1 LLKKG
6 ETVMELYLG
15 VDFHPHL
22 QRVCWV
28 DPTTGEIKFITLRH
42 DTAEVQAFY
51 QQMPPAIVGVEATSQ
66 ADWFELLL
74 LENNHRLVVGNPKL
88 IRARASSRHKS
99 DSRDAELIFDLLRR
113 GEFPALWRR
122 PAASTQILE
131 ILRLRS
137 HLVRQRT
144 QTYNRLQAMAHSAG
158 LPKGRIRTVAFQD
171 RLKQINLEAGPRL
184 RRDQLLALLAQL
196 DKQILELEDF
206 LHQQAADNRQVK
218 LLLTQRG
225 VGDLTALALVHTL
238 GDVSRFGSTRQITAF
253 IGLDPV
259 ERSSGGKQKFG
270 GVSKAGSPLTRFLLG
285 QAANIASRFDP
296 YFKSNYKRLAKKKPK
311 AVAKTATARKL
322 LVKLSIMLRDQITA
336 QEFEDRG
343 RTLGNARRVQG
354 PK

>member
-1 LLKKG
+1 
-6 ETVMELYLG
+6 MELYLG

-22 QRVCWV
+22 QRVCWS
-28 DPTTGEIKFITLRH
+28 DLATGEIKFITLRH
-42 DTAEVQAFY
+42 NTDEVRAFY
-51 QQMPPAIVGVEATSQ
+51 QQMPPTIVGIEATSQ
-66 ADWFELLL
+66 ADWFEQLL
-74 LENNHRLVVGNPKL
+74 LENNHKLVVGNPKL
-88 IRARASSRHKS
+88 IRARATSRHKS

-122 PAASTQILE
+122 PAVSTQILE

-137 HLVRQRT
+137 QFVHQRT
-144 QTYNRLQAMAHSAG
+144 KTYKALAHSAG
-158 LPKGRIRTVAFQD
+158 LPKGRIKTLAFQE
-171 RLKQINLEAGPRL
+171 RLKQIPLEAGSKL
-184 RRDQLLALLAQL
+184 RRDQLFALLAQL

-206 LHQQAADNRQVK
+206 LHKQVADNRQVK

-225 VGDLTALALVHTL
+225 VGYLTALAFVHTL

-285 QAANIASRFDP
+285 QSANIASRFDP
-296 YFKSNYKRLAKKKPK
+296 YFKSIYKRLAKKKPK

-336 QEFEDRG
+336 QEFDDRG